1 MQYHGKRVK
10 LAAVDGNHIDAMFV
24 DQRGNQSSRN
34 GQKLVCCV
42 WYIHTYICTYVCIY
56 MLYLCEWVGG
66 WTREREIAFVLL
78 VLLCQWHVSLT
89 VTFLCR

>member
-1 MQYHGKRVK
+1 MWLPAVHVVAMATPDTRPHSTLAVQYHGKRVK

-42 WYIHTYICTYVCIY
+42 WYIHTYIHMYVRMY
-56 MLYLCEWVGG
+56 LYAIPV
-66 WTREREIAFVLL
+66 
-78 VLLCQWHVSLT
+78 
-89 VTFLCR
+89 